1 MASESA
7 EVRALAA
14 DLAAIAGTMP
24 GKARQ
29 AFQQTLIRT
38 KKSYADDAKKSMPKR
53 VAKTYAPTI
62 DYTLSKGE
70 AADTLEGEVGPNL
83 ERYGRKTRS
92 VGGKSLKGGLS
103 PSFGFLDDPD
113 GTGGIRA
120 APSRAR
126 QRAEKFAAEELVK
139 GIEIAA
145 EQSMKARGL

>member
-38 KKSYADDAKKSMPKR
+38 KKSYADDAKKSMPKS
-53 VAKTYAPTI
+53 VAKRYTPTI

-70 AADTLEGEVGPNL
+70 TPDTLEGEVGPNI
-83 ERYGRKTRS
+83 ERYG
-92 VGGKSLKGGLS
+92 GKSGKGGLL

-113 GTGGIRA
+113 AAGGIRT